1 MEPTR
6 VSVPRT
12 ARQGETI
19 QIKTLISHPMESGQ
33 RKNEAT
39 GVPIPRQIINKFVCT
54 YNGQEVFRA
63 DWYPAMAA
71 NPYLTFYV
79 VATASGRLDFTWTD
93 DAGQVY
99 TQSATITVH

>member
-1 MEPTR
+1 MEPAR
-6 VSVPRT
+6 VSVPKT

-33 RKNEAT
+33 RQDKAT
-39 GVPIPRQIINKFVCT
+39 GVPIPRQIINTFVCT

-79 VATASGRLDFTWTD
+79 VATTSGTLHCTWTD

-99 TQSATITVH
+99 TQSATITVR